1 MVDFEKLVQEATLTL
16 PQEIQEKMENVAIC
30 VVQNPSQFEL
40 KKAGTRISNTLL
52 GLYQG
57 FPKTVW
63 GRNNISGRLPDKI
76 TIFQDSIEKLAT
88 RAIARGGDERSSSTK
103 TEKDIKELVRIV
115 VWHEI
120 AHHFGFNEKQ
130 VRVLEAKWRG
140 DIKK

>member
-16 PQEIQEKMENVAIC
+16 PQEIQEKMENVAVC
-30 VVQNPSQFEL
+30 VAPNPSQFEL
-40 KKAGTRISNTLL
+40 KKTGTRISNTLL

-76 TIFQDSIEKLAT
+76 TIFQDSIERFA
-88 RAIARGGDERSSSTK
+88 K
-103 TEKDIKELVRIV
+103 TEEDIKKLVRIV

>member
-1 MVDFEKLVQEATLTL
+1 MVYFEKLVQEATLTL
-16 PQEIQEKMENVAIC
+16 PKEIQKKMENVAIC
-30 VVQNPSQFEL
+30 IAENPSEVEL
-40 KKAGTRISNTLL
+40 RKVGIRIKGSLL

-76 TIFQDSIEKLAT
+76 TIFQDSIIRL
-88 RAIARGGDERSSSTK
+88 SK
-103 TEKDIKELVRIV
+103 TEQDIKELVKIV

-130 VRVLEAKWRG
+130 VRALELKWRK
-140 DIKK
+140 DKNK

>member
-1 MVDFEKLVQEATLTL
+1 MIDFEKLVQEATLTL
-16 PQEIQEKMENVAIC
+16 PNEIQKKMENVAIC
-30 VVQNPSQFEL
+30 VAQNPSEL
-40 KKAGTRISNTLL
+40 ELRKAGTRINSTLL

-76 TIFQDSIEKLAT
+76 TIFQDSITKLS
-88 RAIARGGDERSSSTK
+88 R
-103 TEKDIKELVRIV
+103 TEEDIKELVKIV

-130 VRVLEAKWRG
+130 VRALESKWR
-140 DIKK
+140 KHKNK

>member
-1 MVDFEKLVQEATLTL
+1 MTDFEKLVQEATLTL
-16 PQEIQEKMENVAIC
+16 PEDIQKKMENVAIC
-30 VVQNPSQFEL
+30 VAQNPSKFEL
-40 KKAGTRISNTLL
+40 RKAGTRINNSLL

-76 TIFQDSIEKLAT
+76 TIFQDSIT
-88 RAIARGGDERSSSTK
+88 RLSK
-103 TEKDIKELVRIV
+103 TEEDIKELVKIV

-130 VRVLEAKWRG
+130 VRALESKWRK
-140 DIKK
+140 DKNK

>member
-16 PQEIQEKMENVAIC
+16 HKEIQEKMENVVIC
-30 VVQNPSQFEL
+30 VAQNPSQFEL
-40 KKAGTRISNTLL
+40 KKAGTRISGTLL

-76 TIFQDSIEKLAT
+76 TIFQDSIERLA
-88 RAIARGGDERSSSTK
+88 K
-103 TEKDIKELVRIV
+103 TEEDTKELVRIV

-130 VRVLEAKWRG
+130 VRGLEAKWRR

>member
-30 VVQNPSQFEL
+30 VAQNPSQLEL
-40 KKAGTRISNTLL
+40 KKTGTRISNTLL

-76 TIFQDSIEKLAT
+76 TIFQDSIERFA
-88 RAIARGGDERSSSTK
+88 K
-103 TEKDIKELVRIV
+103 TEEDIKKLVRIV